1 MAFDKKTY
9 MQEWRASNKDKRA
22 IHDKTYYENHKAV
35 ISVKSKEYHIVNR
48 TRDLSYKKQWKIDNA
63 DKVNANNANRRAAK
77 LQRTPRWSNLE
88 EIEEYYEQA
97 KYITESS
104 GTPQHVDHVIPLQGE
119 RVSGLH
125 VSDNL
130 CILPAAE
137 NLSKSN
143 RYEVS

>member
-1 MAFDKKTY
+1 MPFKNKDDAAAYQRDY
-9 MQEWRASNKDKRA
+9 YASNREKALALKKKYQAANPDKMA
-22 IHDKTYYENHKAV
+22 A
-35 ISVKSKEYHIVNR
+35 KE
-48 TRDLSYKKQWKIDNA
+48 
-63 DKVNANNANRRAAK
+63 ANRRAAK